1 MILLPPECLL
11 NTIFHE
17 KVKKLID
24 FARQSRNVSFLY
36 CLNAGVIPACIVCH
50 SDLFGIILKKDAGQ
64 ASMTDRGRIADKP
77 Q

>member
-1 MILLPPECLL
+1 LILQG
-11 NTIFHE
+11 
-17 KVKKLID
+17 KLEMLACYI
-24 FARQSRNVSFLY
+24 ASMQVSFPLV
-36 CLNAGVIPACIVCH
+36 LFVIPACLVCH